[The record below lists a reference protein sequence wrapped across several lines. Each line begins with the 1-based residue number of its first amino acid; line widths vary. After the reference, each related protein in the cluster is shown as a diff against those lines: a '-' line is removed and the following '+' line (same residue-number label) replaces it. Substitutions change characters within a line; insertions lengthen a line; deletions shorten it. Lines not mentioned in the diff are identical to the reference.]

1 MSTNESD
8 AITAMHTT
16 LMSIQRVRRLLAYE
30 ANHLS
35 REVYTEVDQHLASL
49 EHGLSQAMAQY
60 GAYQYTQAPN
70 LYADDEE
77 EKVRGWK
84 SLVAWASKQP

>member
-16 LMSIQRVRRLLAYE
+16 LISIQHVRRLLAHE
-30 ANHLS
+30 SNHLS
-35 REVYTEVDQHLASL
+35 REVYMEVDQHLASL

-60 GAYQYTQAPN
+60 GAYQYTQAPH
-70 LYADDEE
+70 LYEDDEE
-77 EKVRGWK
+77 EKIRGWR
-84 SLVAWASKQP
+84 SLVAWANQQR